1 MITQY
6 FSHFDD
12 IINNTDFIT
21 SSKIHKRK
29 VNDFL
34 GIIEGKISMEKGVLD
49 ILEVIKITDNQ
60 LSKKKYKVF
69 DLFIVAYALV

>member
-6 FSHFDD
+6 FSHFDK
-12 IINNTDFIT
+12 IINKADFIT
-21 SSKIHKRK
+21 GSEIQKRK

-34 GIIEGKISMEKGVLD
+34 GIIEGKICIANMVLD